1 MCDKCLFFRCCMV
14 TQDRR
19 KTAKIMG
26 WPNVGQANVGVEA
39 PIKELPM
46 DSTIKLEQ
54 PRISRRPLN
63 GGFRPNA
70 GLADVGP
77 RNSFCLFSTILS
89 HCAPHSDSSQWK
101 SKKILAAPTGGL
113 CLPLTSLSR
122 GRGVL
127 HHPVNFSTL

>member
-46 DSTIKLEQ
+46 DSSIKLEQ

-63 GGFRPNA
+63 GGFHPNV

-77 RNSFCLFSTILS
+77 RHSFCLFSTILS
-89 HCAPHSDSSQWK
+89 HCALHSDSSQRK
-101 SKKILAAPTGGL
+101 NLAAPTGGL

-122 GRGVL
+122 GQEVL
-127 HHPVNFSTL
+127 HHPVIFTTL